1 MPDAELGGR
10 CAIVGRARSFPRT
23 IRATAA
29 VDMWMEPTSEQLMV
43 EMGWVRR
50 LARALLHDTDAADD
64 IVQETWLV
72 AASQQP
78 DEERPLR
85 PWLARVVRNLA
96 RTRRRGTARRD
107 EREAAYEDASGR
119 AVATPAELIER
130 VELQRVVAGEV
141 LALAEPYRSTVL
153 LHFFEGL
160 TSAQIARR
168 LGIPDGTVRRRLKTA
183 LDQLR
188 AQLQARN
195 DQPDRGWLAALAPLA
210 KGAEPA
216 APPSTFLGALIV
228 KKIIAIAVVLV
239 LFVAGALVWKFR
251 GGDGRSVPAATAS
264 QTKQLHP
271 VGAGRE
277 LGRVPEWATQA
288 GAPARRIAGHVVF
301 DGAPVAG
308 ATVRLGLQISGDLVR
323 PLAELTSTADGAF
336 DFGLQAAAQFT
347 VSAQAESH
355 SSAAV
360 AVANADPRAKVDQLV
375 VVLGG
380 DCRARVYGGARMYG
394 TVSDASGGSI
404 SKAYL
409 SIDGL
414 AGTNSDAAGHYSLCL
429 SPIDDVDTPQAI
441 VRIAADGYGTTTQ
454 RVIVAGELR
463 QDFVMVPEAVL
474 AGRVVTADDR
484 PVPGARVLA
493 EPDAIEGPHHV
504 ASNWAE
510 SDGDGHF
517 RIAGLAPGKFH
528 LSATARSAGSSVP
541 LIAIARATTTSREL
555 RLVLAPL
562 ARVTGRVIMGS
573 APVAGAHVAIVRPDT
588 DPGPQPSATSQADG
602 TFTLDG
608 VPFGTVAISAAPF
621 SVNTPKTLDVK
632 RAQINGVLLD
642 VGKLATVRGHV
653 LRKGKPVP
661 GAEVRFMPLAPP
673 LMLVKTDADGAFVLE
688 GQPAGDGRLYA
699 WSVQSKA
706 ASVERLVHLK
716 AGEDHT
722 EDIELELA
730 GEVKGTVVDEA
741 SKPVPGVY
749 VRMDGDGN
757 FCEAMTDEGGDFD
770 CALVAG
776 GEYAPK
782 VAPSASAGQEF
793 APAVGDKLAMITV
806 PKDGVVTGV
815 RLAIKHQNL
824 SIRGIVVD
832 DTGIAVSD
840 VHVEAIGH
848 GYVVMTDLA
857 SVMTDTNGKFEIGNL
872 ARGTYNL
879 HAHAS
884 DGSETEVLGIST
896 AGDPV
901 TIKLARPGAIQGTL
915 VGFSTTPLVE
925 TNTLTADL
933 HISSNAIVE
942 GNTFSQVGMPPGRY
956 TVEAKV
962 GLETDGVAVDVR
974 SGETTRV
981 TLTSRGTGRVEGTV
995 IEFGTKAP
1003 VAGMRCDGNL
1013 SMGGQM
1019 GPSAPDESRQ
1029 AFTDAAGHFSL
1040 ATPTGHVRVFC
1051 FNPMGGLLSVAG
1063 TDVDVAPGSVPRVD
1077 LVSVRAAF
1085 GGSPPLLNVGF
1096 DLLPLNLPLTVNTV
1110 DPTGPAASAGIAP
1123 GDHLIT
1129 IDSQSLQ
1136 GMLPQGAA
1144 FMLLNHHPGS
1154 TITLAL
1160 ERGGA
1165 ARTAKIVVR

>member
-1 MPDAELGGR
+1 
-10 CAIVGRARSFPRT
+10 
-23 IRATAA
+23 
-29 VDMWMEPTSEQLMV
+29 MWMEPTSEQLMV

-50 LARALLHDTDAADD
+50 LARALLHDADAADD
-64 IVQETWLV
+64 LVQETWLV
-72 AASQQP
+72 AASQRP
-78 DEERPLR
+78 DEERSLR

-96 RTRRRGTARRD
+96 RTRRRGAARRD
-107 EREAAYEDASGR
+107 EREAAYEDATGR
-119 AVATPAELIER
+119 AVPTPAELIER

-141 LALAEPYRSTVL
+141 IALAEPYRSTVL

-216 APPSTFLGALIV
+216 APPSTILGALIV

-239 LFVAGALVWKFR
+239 LVFLAGGALLWKFR
-251 GGDGRSVPAATAS
+251 GGDRRSVPAAMTSRS
-264 QTKQLHP
+264 QQPRP
-271 VGAGRE
+271 VGGRRE

-288 GAPARRIAGHVVF
+288 DAPARRIAGHVVS

-308 ATVRLGLQISGDLVR
+308 ATVRLGLQISGDLVQ
-323 PLAELTSTADGAF
+323 PLAELTSTPDGAF
-336 DFGLQAAAQFT
+336 DFGLQPAARFT
-347 VSAQAESH
+347 VSAQAEAH

-360 AVANADPRAKVDQLV
+360 IVANADPRAKADQLV
-375 VVLGG
+375 VVLE
-380 DCRARVYGGARMYG
+380 DCRARAYGRAHMYG
-394 TVSDASGGSI
+394 TVSDASGGGI
-404 SKAYL
+404 SKAHL

-414 AGTNSDAAGHYSLCL
+414 AGAYSDATGHYSLCL
-429 SPIDDVDTPQAI
+429 SPIDNVDSPQAI
-441 VRIAADGYGTTTQ
+441 VRIEAEGYGATTQ
-454 RVIVAGELR
+454 RVVVAGELR
-463 QDFVMVPEAVL
+463 EDFVMVPEAVL
-474 AGRVVTADDR
+474 VGRVVTADDR

-517 RIAGLAPGKFH
+517 RIAGLAPGKFQ
-528 LSATARSAGSSVP
+528 LSATARSAGSAVP
-541 LIAIARATTTSREL
+541 LLAIARATTTSKEL

-562 ARVTGRVIMGS
+562 ARVTGRVVMGS
-573 APVAGAHVAIVRPDT
+573 APVTGAHVVAARPGA
-588 DPGPQPSATSQADG
+588 GPDAQRGPSATSQADG

-621 SVNTPKTLDVK
+621 SVSTPKTLDVK
-632 RAQINGVLLD
+632 RAQIDGVVID
-642 VGKLATVRGHV
+642 VRKLATLRGHV
-653 LRKGKPVP
+653 LRKGKPVS
-661 GAEVRFMPLAPP
+661 GAEVQFTVALAVAPP
-673 LMLVKTDADGAFVLE
+673 MLVKSDGDGAYILE
-688 GQPAGDGRLYA
+688 GLSAGDGRLYA
-699 WSVQSKA
+699 WSVRDEAYVK
-706 ASVERLVHLK
+706 ERLVHLGE
-716 AGEDHT
+716 GEDHT
-722 EDIELELA
+722 EDIELDLA

-749 VRMDGDGN
+749 VRMDGDGS
-757 FCEAMTDEGGDFD
+757 FCETMTGEGGDFD
-770 CALVAG
+770 CTSIAG
-776 GEYAPK
+776 GEYAPS
-782 VAPSASAGQEF
+782 VAPSPSAGQQF
-793 APAVGDKLAMITV
+793 APAVGDKLATITV
-806 PKDGVVTGV
+806 PNDSVVTGV
-815 RLAIKHQNL
+815 RLAIKYEKL
-824 SIRGIVVD
+824 SIRGNVVD
-832 DTGIAVSD
+832 DTGSAVPD

-848 GYVVMTDLA
+848 GYNVMTDLA
-857 SVMTDTNGKFEIGNL
+857 SVMTDANGKFEIGNL

-879 HAHAS
+879 HAHAG
-884 DGSETEVLGIST
+884 DGSETEVLGIPT

-915 VGFSTTPLVE
+915 VGFSTTPIVE

-933 HISSNAIVE
+933 HIGGNAVVE
-942 GNTFSQVGMPPGRY
+942 GNTFSQVGLPPGKY
-956 TVEAKV
+956 TVEAKAGV
-962 GLETDGVAVDVR
+962 ETDGASVDVR
-974 SGETTRV
+974 SGETAHV
-981 TLTSRGTGRVEGTV
+981 TLTSRGSGRIEGTV
-995 IEFGTKAP
+995 VELGTKSP

-1019 GPSAPDESRQ
+1019 SASPPDESRQ
-1029 AFTDAAGHFSL
+1029 SFTDAAGHFSL

-1051 FNPMGGLLSVAG
+1051 GFFSSNPTGALLSVAG
-1063 TDVDVAPGSVPRVD
+1063 TDVDVAPGSVPHVD
-1077 LVSVRAAF
+1077 LISVRAAF
-1085 GGSPPLLNVGF
+1085 GSSPPNVGF
-1096 DLLPLNLPLTVNTV
+1096 DLIPITLPLTVNTV
-1110 DPTGPAASAGIAP
+1110 DPAGPAAAAGVAP
-1123 GDHLIT
+1123 GDHVVT
-1129 IDSQSLQ
+1129 IDGQSLQ
-1136 GMLPQGAA
+1136 GMLPQGVG